1 MVWCPSLCLS
11 VHASVCP
18 IFCSCMQWV
27 CCCVTR
33 RQTISINCCTVH
45 LRQAQPPFEL
55 YLLQQ
60 HGSQQLLRAVACFQ
74 QHRKFHTDLL
84 LLVRYVV
91 VVIIVAAAV
100 VLVVKRSWLVMCGHY
115 VLFDCVYL
123 AQYLW
128 KYLYKYG
135 TQDTGQNCCF
145 SVSSS
150 EKVDKENRYSE
161 FLLSSIPY
169 PGCEFFRDWKDNGY
183 RAEGLVFDWN
193 QVLQLLQYNYIY
205 MLTICFPQ
213 ESAKKIGFKLCAGFV
228 CLCLDMHFIVP
239 YLYPSFVFET
249 LPKSSWQRPIP
260 YRLVSDQYHDYK
272 FISKLS
278 GGIVSEK

>member
-1 MVWCPSLCLS
+1 MRLFVPSFAVACS
-11 VHASVCP
+11 GFAAVCP
-18 IFCSCMQWV
+18 AGRQYQSIAAQCICG
-27 CCCVTR
+27 R
-33 RQTISINCCTVH
+33 RSRLSNYI
-45 LRQAQPPFEL
+45 
-55 YLLQQ
+55 YY
-60 HGSQQLLRAVACFQ
+60 SQQLLWACFQ

-91 VVIIVAAAV
+91 VVVVIVVAAAAV

-205 MLTICFPQ
+205 MLTIC
-213 ESAKKIGFKLCAGFV
+213 
-228 CLCLDMHFIVP
+228 
-239 YLYPSFVFET
+239 
-249 LPKSSWQRPIP
+249 LP
-260 YRLVSDQYHDYK
+260 
-272 FISKLS
+272 
-278 GGIVSEK
+278 